1 MTDPDL
7 APASAEPRPSPAPWV
22 WTLAA
27 LLFAAAVYGLGLERM
42 PLEGEETRRAR
53 FATEMIESGD
63 WVVTT
68 QQRVPFVDRPPLQ
81 YWVISAVYIATGEQS
96 VWSLRLS
103 TVVATVLTV
112 LLILWYAAPIMGWPF
127 AAFAGAAFT
136 TMGLVLDLGARAE
149 TESVFTLLLAGALLV
164 WHAGLTRGWPEWAAW
179 LSGYT
184 LAALATLTKG
194 TQAPV
199 AFVATAV
206 LWLALQRRWSTL
218 LSPGHAIGL
227 VAYGVIVGA
236 WLVPLFQR
244 LGLDG
249 LREAF
254 LEPGRQRFDA
264 PAQQYLKHW
273 LLYPVEVLIGM
284 VPWSPLLLALR
295 SVLRRPRGDASRSA
309 ALYLLLAMG
318 VLLAPLWLA
327 PWARGRYFMPAL
339 PLAAVLVGLIVAH
352 GAASARRSPWR
363 MLRLFACGLAILFLG
378 GAAALALSPLIKDH
392 AGPLLGAAMSAPWW
406 INLVVAA
413 SGAVAGY
420 VLLRA
425 GATRADTGLNRARMA
440 VAFCVAAL
448 VVGLLSQTI
457 VVRALTLRT
466 VDVRSAVL
474 RSRSAVPG
482 SGLISIGLIHHR
494 FAYYWND
501 HISLVPREP
510 AESLPDRVPPG
521 SYFCVN
527 RTGQERPTLPFEWN
541 EVVSIGMDAYR
552 EDADDWVVIGRRT
565 LDGAPASPVP

>member
-7 APASAEPRPSPAPWV
+7 ASASAEPRPSPAPWV
-22 WTLAA
+22 WVLAA
-27 LLFAAAVYGLGLERM
+27 LLFAVGVYGLGLERM

-81 YWVISAVYIATGEQS
+81 YWAISAVYLATGDQS

-103 TVVATVLTV
+103 AVAATVLTV
-112 LLILWYAAPIMGWPF
+112 LVILWYAAPIMGWPF

-149 TESVFTLLLAGALLV
+149 TESVFTLVLAGALLV
-164 WHAGLTRGWPEWAAW
+164 WHGGLIRGWPEWAAW
-179 LSGYT
+179 TIGYS
-184 LAALATLTKG
+184 LAALATLAKG

-199 AFVATAV
+199 AFVGATV
-206 LWLALQRRWSTL
+206 LWLVLQRRWSTL
-218 LSPGHAIGL
+218 LSPGHVLGILSYGAIL
-227 VAYGVIVGA
+227 GA
-236 WLVPLFQR
+236 WLVPLYQR
-244 LGLDG
+244 LGLDS

-254 LEPGRQRFDA
+254 VEPGRERFDA
-264 PAQQYLKHW
+264 PAWQFLKHW
-273 LLYPVEVLIGM
+273 ALFPAEALVGM
-284 VPWSPLLLALR
+284 LPWSPMLLGVP
-295 SVLRRPRGDASRSA
+295 SVLRRPRGDLGRSA

-327 PWARGRYFMPAL
+327 PWARGRYFMPAF
-339 PLAAVLVGLIVAH
+339 PLAAVLMGLIVAH

-363 MLRLFACGLAILFLG
+363 MLRVFACGLGMLFLA
-378 GAAALALSPLIKDH
+378 GAAALALSPLIEDD
-392 AGPLLGAAMSAPWW
+392 AGPLLGAAMSAPGW
-406 INLVVAA
+406 INMVIAVSGVVA
-413 SGAVAGY
+413 GAVL
-420 VLLRA
+420 VRA
-425 GATRADTGLNRARMA
+425 AATRTDTSLGRARMA

-457 VVRALTLRT
+457 VVHALTLRT

-474 RSRSAVPG
+474 RARSAVPG

-501 HISLVPREP
+501 HIPLVPREP

-527 RTGQERPTLPFEWN
+527 RTGQERPALTFEWN
-541 EVVSIGMDAYR
+541 EVASIAMDAYR
-552 EDADDWVVIGRRT
+552 EDAEDWVVIGRRT